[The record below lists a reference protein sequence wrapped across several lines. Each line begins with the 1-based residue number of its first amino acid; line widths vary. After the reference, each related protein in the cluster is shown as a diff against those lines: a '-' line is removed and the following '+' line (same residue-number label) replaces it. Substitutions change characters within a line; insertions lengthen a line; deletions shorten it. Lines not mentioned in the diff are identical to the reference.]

1 MLLVSVLLLFVVMLA
16 LMAFRDPSA
25 LPVSED
31 HDVAEPT
38 CSEASE
44 GCKRAIPYVALLGLF
59 IFSVATGMIYKFFPL
74 FFLNICGFSRLQIT
88 MLQAVEPTIKA
99 LIGYLIGV
107 CAGFIGREQMTCI
120 CLAALVAC
128 LLAMSVLSNLWG
140 LLTLLMLRGGLCG
153 GTFPLVWS
161 ILMDHVP
168 ASQRGR
174 WSSALTV
181 LNMSWSGAAVLG
193 GKLLDM
199 YGYPCTFRV
208 VAGLFGVVLA
218 IFTLLR
224 ARPQSSEC
232 TPKTGDAEQAPQD
245 ACGQVGQVGQ
255 VVVVVDPF
263 STGGVLAA
271 ELLNRGYL
279 VISLWTRES
288 ETRHHE
294 ACMKARGMVWI
305 RMSRFVSA
313 QEPPISSLQFHF

>member
-1 MLLVSVLLLFVVMLA
+1 MLLVAVVLLFVVMLA
-16 LMAFRDPSA
+16 LMAFRDPSV

-31 HDVAEPT
+31 HNVAEPT
-38 CSEASE
+38 CSEESE
-44 GCKRAIPYVALLGLF
+44 GSKHAVPYVVLLGLF
-59 IFSVATGMIYKFFPL
+59 IFAVATGMLYKFYPL
-74 FFLNICGFSRLQIT
+74 FFINICGFSRLQIT

-99 LIGYLIGV
+99 LIGYVIAV
-107 CAGFIGREQMTCI
+107 SAEFVGRERMTCM

-153 GTFPLVWS
+153 GIFPLVWS

-168 ASQRGR
+168 ASQIGR

-181 LNMSWSGAAVLG
+181 MNMSWSGSAVLG

-224 ARPQSSEC
+224 ARQSSEC
-232 TPKTGDAEQAPQD
+232 TSNTGDAEKAPQD
-245 ACGQVGQVGQ
+245 ACGEVGQ

-271 ELLNRGYL
+271 ELLTRGYL

-288 ETRHHE
+288 ETRYHE
-294 ACMKARGMVWI
+294 ACMKARGMVWT
-305 RMSRFVSA
+305 SRFVFA
-313 QEPPISSLQFHF
+313 QGPPKKKTA